1 MGYGKRTLPRSTQ
14 LRAAPTLLSQGRK
27 VKKLP
32 VDLQWLKGNKKSGP
46 KARSWWRISRLIL
59 FALLPVLGETLE
71 HLEQP
76 QQDQAQ

>member
-1 MGYGKRTLPRSTQ
+1 MAGC
-14 LRAAPTLLSQGRK
+14 RK
-27 VKKLP
+27 VKKQP

-46 KARSWWRISRLIL
+46 KARPWGRISRLIF
-59 FALLPVLGETLE
+59 FALLPVLSETLE